1 MTRSPS
7 LFRQLVVYLLAIL
20 FIGALAQAVIH
31 AFFLDAGIE
40 GDGDFDINEYAVSPV
55 RDKIIKSIALG
66 PDGAARIEP
75 SEALRARAE
84 SDQSLAY
91 AVLDPNSCAPLPG
104 SSSLDPIVT
113 IACEARVRTTAWWF
127 TVVDKQGRKVTTT
140 VSTEATAFGPMI
152 VCIRD
157 YHVQWSDLPQIF
169 TEQIDYIGLHLGP
182 VFAIAAVIAWF
193 AVRRGLKPLSAS
205 AAKLSGIDMESLNQ
219 RLPEDNLFI
228 EVRPFVHA
236 VNEALTRLDAG
247 VARQRRFIA
256 NAAHQLCTPIA
267 ILRARLDDPDDE
279 SLRRDQ
285 RRDLRRLQ
293 AIVEQLLVSAR
304 MSERRGEIEERLDLV
319 LLVRSRV
326 ADYAPL
332 AREIGRGIDFEGPS
346 FGVVVRGY
354 RQALESI
361 VDNLVDNALRAE
373 PEGGAVVVRVAQGAI
388 LEVIDHGEG
397 VAREDRKMIFEP
409 FWRKSEATP
418 GAGLGLAIVKEL
430 VELHGGQIF
439 VEDTPGGGATFKVTL
454 PAVG

>member
-40 GDGDFDINEYAVSPV
+40 GNGDFDINEYAVSSV

-84 SDQSLAY
+84 SDQSLVY

-346 FGVVVRGY
+346 SGVVARGY

-373 PEGGAVVVRVAQGAI
+373 PEGGGVVVRVAEGAI
-388 LEVIDHGEG
+388 IEVIDHGEG
-397 VAREDRKMIFEP
+397 VAQADRKMIFEP

-439 VEDTPGGGATFKVTL
+439 VEETPGGGATFKVTL

>member
-20 FIGALAQAVIH
+20 FVGALAQSVVH

-40 GDGDFDINEYAVSPV
+40 GNGDFDINDYAVSPV
-55 RDKIIKSIALG
+55 RDTIVKSIARG
-66 PDGAARIEP
+66 PDGAARIDPTET
-75 SEALRARAE
+75 LRARVKH
-84 SDQSLAY
+84 DPSLSY
-91 AVLDPNSCAPLPG
+91 AVLNSDSCALLPG
-104 SSSLDPIVT
+104 SSPDPVAAIVCKTHVKT
-113 IACEARVRTTAWWF
+113 IAFWF
-127 TVVDKQGRKVTTT
+127 NIVDDQKRKVSG
-140 VSTEATAFGPMI
+140 VASTEVTPFGALI
-152 VCIRD
+152 VCIRG
-157 YHVQWSDLPQIF
+157 YHIQWSDLPRIF
-169 TEQIDYIGLHLGP
+169 ADEIDYIGLHFGP

-304 MSERRGEIEERLDLV
+304 MSERRGEMEERLDLV
-319 LLVRSRV
+319 LLARARV

-332 AREIGRGIDFEGPS
+332 GREIGRGIDFEGPS
-346 FGVVVRGY
+346 SGVMLRGY
-354 RQALESI
+354 RQALESM
-361 VDNLVDNALRAE
+361 VDNLLDNALRAE
-373 PEGGAVVVRVAQGAI
+373 PVGGAVVVRVAQGAI

-418 GAGLGLAIVKEL
+418 GAGLGLAIVKEF

-439 VEDTPGGGATFKVTL
+439 VEETPGGGATFKVTL
-454 PAVG
+454 PDVG

>member
-1 MTRSPS
+1 MIRSPS
-7 LFRQLVVYLLAIL
+7 LFRQLVVYLVAIL
-20 FIGALAQAVIH
+20 FVGALAQAVVH

-40 GDGDFDINEYAVSPV
+40 GSGDFDINEYAVPSV
-55 RDKIIKSIALG
+55 RDMIIKSITRG
-66 PDGAARIEP
+66 PDGGALIEP
-75 SEALRARAE
+75 SEALRDRLE
-84 SDQSLAY
+84 RDPSLTY
-91 AVLDPNSCAPLPG
+91 AVLNPESCAYLPG
-104 SSSLDPIVT
+104 SSPDPVAAMVCKT
-113 IACEARVRTTAWWF
+113 RVNWVALWF
-127 TVVDKQGRKVTTT
+127 NVNDDQKHKVMGLA
-140 VSTEATAFGPMI
+140 STEVTPFGVLI
-152 VCIRD
+152 VCMRGF
-157 YHVQWSDLPQIF
+157 HVQWGDLPRIF
-169 TEQIDYIGLHLGP
+169 ADEIEYVGMHFGP

-219 RLPEDNLFI
+219 RLPEDHLFI
-228 EVRPFVHA
+228 EIRPFVHA

-247 VARQRRFIA
+247 VALQRRFIA
-256 NAAHQLCTPIA
+256 NAAHQICTPIA

-304 MSERRGEIEERLDLV
+304 TSERGGETKESLDFAVLTRL
-319 LLVRSRV
+319 RI
-326 ADYAPL
+326 ADYTPL
-332 AREIGRGIDFEGPS
+332 ARESGRRIDFEGPS
-346 FGVVVRGY
+346 SGVMLRGY
-354 RQALESI
+354 RQALESV

-373 PEGGAVVVRVAQGAI
+373 PVGGAVVVCVAKGAI

-430 VELHGGQIF
+430 VELHGGEVF
-439 VEDTPGGGATFKVTL
+439 VQETPGGGATFRVVL